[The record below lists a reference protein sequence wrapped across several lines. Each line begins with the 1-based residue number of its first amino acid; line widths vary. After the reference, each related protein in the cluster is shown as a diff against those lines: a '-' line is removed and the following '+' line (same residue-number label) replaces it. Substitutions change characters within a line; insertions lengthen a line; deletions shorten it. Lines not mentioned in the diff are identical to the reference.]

1 MRKKSSQR
9 EWLENSYRQKAEEV
23 NEILKDKM
31 KNDTYVILNDDE
43 WGTILHDARY
53 ATKKGLFRVNP
64 SKLTNEEL
72 DIMEE
77 ILDMFLEEVP
87 NYSYTGE
94 ELQNI
99 KDKIGIKWGDK
110 TDVNIFLMMYEYVQD
125 VIGQNNLSSYQL
137 MNVINARMEAGQTTG
152 DIKAAIHEAIANAHQ
167 DAGRLVKLFSETGK
181 YL

>member
-1 MRKKSSQR
+1 MRKKSSRR

-31 KNDTYVILNDDE
+31 KNDTYVILNEDE
-43 WGTILHDARY
+43 WGAMLHDARY

-72 DIMEE
+72 DIMGE
-77 ILDMFLEEVP
+77 IFDIFLEEVP

-99 KDKIGIKWGDK
+99 KDKIGIDWSDK
-110 TDVNIFLMMYEYVQD
+110 TDVNTFLMMYEYVQG
-125 VIGQNNLSSYQL
+125 VIGENNLSSYQL
-137 MNVINARMEAGQTTG
+137 MNVINSRMEVGQTTG
-152 DIKAAIHEAIANAHQ
+152 DIKDAIQKAVKNAKQ
-167 DAGRLVKLFSETGK
+167 DQGRILKLFSETGK

>member
-43 WGTILHDARY
+43 WGAMLHDARY

-72 DIMEE
+72 DIMGE
-77 ILDMFLEEVP
+77 IFDIFLEEVP

-94 ELQNI
+94 DAQNI
-99 KDKIGIKWGDK
+99 KDKIGIDWGDK
-110 TDVNIFLMMYEYVQD
+110 TDVNTFLMMYEYVQD

-137 MNVINARMEAGQTTG
+137 MNVINARMEEGQTTG
-152 DIKAAIHEAIANAHQ
+152 DIKAAIHDAIDKAHQ
-167 DAGRLVKLFSETGK
+167 DEGRLLKLFSETGK

>member
-31 KNDTYVILNDDE
+31 KNDTYILLNYDE
-43 WGTILHDARY
+43 WGGMLHDERY

-72 DIMEE
+72 DIMGE
-77 ILDMFLEEVP
+77 IFDIFLEEVP

-94 ELQNI
+94 DIQNI

-110 TDVNIFLMMYEYVQD
+110 VDVNNFLMMYEYVQD
-125 VIGQNNLSSYQL
+125 VIGKNNLSSYQL
-137 MNVINARMEAGQTTG
+137 MNIINARMESGQTTG

-167 DAGRLVKLFSETGK
+167 DAGRLLRLFNEKGK